1 MLVAPQPIWLQ
12 CDHSAQGSEDA
23 PGTLSDEAAPN
34 RTQALCPPLLSLS
47 RPGGEFAT
55 FHCHLLGCSSP
66 GSPRQEAVVPGPLW
80 NRQPG

>member
-47 RPGGEFAT
+47 PSWRGV
-55 FHCHLLGCSSP
+55 CHIPLPSAWVQLARIPQAGSS
-66 GSPRQEAVVPGPLW
+66 GP
-80 NRQPG
+80 